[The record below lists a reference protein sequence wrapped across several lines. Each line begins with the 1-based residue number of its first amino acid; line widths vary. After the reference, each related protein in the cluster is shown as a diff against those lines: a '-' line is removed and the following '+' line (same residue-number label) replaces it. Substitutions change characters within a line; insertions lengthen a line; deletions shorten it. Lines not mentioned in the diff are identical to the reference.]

1 VGVPVDIHGVPFQ
14 ADLIIL
20 GTKGLD
26 VILGMNWMSK
36 YNRHIDCT
44 KKAISI
50 TNSEGVPIEY
60 ITTMPSRK
68 AYYKKAISGT
78 TLDQV
83 PVVCKY
89 PDVFPEEFPVCL
101 LIGISSSLLS

>member
-1 VGVPVDIHGVPFQ
+1 VGVPVYIHGVPFQ
-14 ADLIIL
+14 ADLIVL

-36 YNRHIDCT
+36 YNGHIDCT

-50 TNSEGVPIEY
+50 TNRGGIPVEHIA
-60 ITTMPSRK
+60 TMPSCK
-68 AYYKKAISGT
+68 ANYKKAISGP

-89 PDVFPEEFPVCL
+89 PDVFLKSCPVCL
-101 LIGISSSLLS
+101 LIGISSL